1 MTCLFCKKKKKKHN
15 NNKKK
20 TTKNITIKQPSK
32 QTQKQITTLLF
43 ILGLNEYWFIA
54 EMEGSDCVSLFSLP
68 LFVLCKRLIE
78 RQEGSDLKK
87 ERNVWHNADDS
98 FSGTPPGT
106 EVEGLKPKNQK
117 LLSQTWGFYYWIL
130 NSLQAFYNFWCL

>member
-1 MTCLFCKKKKKKHN
+1 MSTDSLQKWRDLIVWACFLF
-15 NNKKK
+15 
-20 TTKNITIKQPSK
+20 
-32 QTQKQITTLLF
+32 
-43 ILGLNEYWFIA
+43 
-54 EMEGSDCVSLFSLP
+54 